1 MGCYRI
7 EIETK
12 PVPKARPRLGAN
24 GRMYTPRETKE
35 FEELIGWTT
44 RSVVRKPIEKPVK
57 VNIDVY
63 SKTKADID
71 NIAKAIL
78 DGLSGVAF
86 LDDRQVVDL
95 RIRKLPPVDCEKI
108 VISIKETRSVQK
120 CKNSG

>member
-1 MGCYRI
+1 MAYYKI
-7 EIETK
+7 EIQTR

-24 GRMYTPRETKE
+24 GRMYTPRKTKE

-71 NIAKAIL
+71 NVAKAIL

-86 LDDRQVVDL
+86 LDDRQVVEL
-95 RIRKLPPVDCEKI
+95 RIRKLPPADCEKI
-108 VISIKETRSVQK
+108 VISIREARSV
-120 CKNSG
+120 